1 MPATQFWQIDAVV
14 APVEGEYKPAP
25 QAVHGGVKV
34 GRPQPVHVQLA
45 FQPLAVKI
53 ASEVK
58 TRRSAP
64 VVAAMGVGME
74 VPDSFCSCVPVAM
87 LQLLTL
93 GHL

>member
-1 MPATQFWQIDAVV
+1 MPATQFWQVDAVV

-34 GRPQPVHVQLA
+34 GRAQPVHVQLA
-45 FQPLAVKI
+45 FQPLAVREP
-53 ASEVK
+53 SEVK

-64 VVAAMGVGME
+64 VVAVMGVGIE
-74 VPDSFCSCVPVAM
+74 VPVSFCSCVAVAM
-87 LQLLTL
+87 LQLLAL